1 MKELKGTGNTKCPG
15 VLQIIRHM
23 QFLVSVSTF
32 RWPQFK
38 AFGSS
43 QDHCESLSVPP
54 RLGVALKANSVTE
67 WY

>member
-32 RWPQFK
+32 QWPQFK

-43 QDHCESLSVPP
+43 QESLSVPP
-54 RLGVALKANSVTE
+54 RVGVALKANSVTE
-67 WY
+67 WN